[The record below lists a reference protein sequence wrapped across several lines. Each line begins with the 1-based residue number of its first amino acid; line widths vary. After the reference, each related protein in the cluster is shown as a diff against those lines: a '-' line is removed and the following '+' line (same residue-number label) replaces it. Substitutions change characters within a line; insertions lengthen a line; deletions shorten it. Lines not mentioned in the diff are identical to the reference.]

1 MIYKWNKFVFVCKF
15 VSSAQRIY
23 LCTIVTYSW
32 VLTSSKITNRYA
44 AFIKW
49 SKKFP
54 NVVTNIEKY
63 YLLINIK
70 HFRGLM
76 KTIEK
81 GLSLN
86 WTLEFSLF
94 AKYQDKF
101 RPYISFSN
109 YVHLRICKAQT
120 IWKIQ
125 SLNILFAIPQHYLRS
140 TVTQSKKLVTT
151 MFVVAADDTHSVDT
165 MKCYCAFTKV
175 NLFS

>member
-49 SKKFP
+49 NKKFP

-94 AKYQDKF
+94 AKYQD
-101 RPYISFSN
+101 ISSIHFIFKLCSFENLQSSN
-109 YVHLRICKAQT
+109 YLENPILEYPFCHSSTLF
-120 IWKIQ
+120 KID
-125 SLNILFAIPQHYLRS
+125 SY
-140 TVTQSKKLVTT
+140 SK
-151 MFVVAADDTHSVDT
+151 
-165 MKCYCAFTKV
+165 
-175 NLFS
+175 